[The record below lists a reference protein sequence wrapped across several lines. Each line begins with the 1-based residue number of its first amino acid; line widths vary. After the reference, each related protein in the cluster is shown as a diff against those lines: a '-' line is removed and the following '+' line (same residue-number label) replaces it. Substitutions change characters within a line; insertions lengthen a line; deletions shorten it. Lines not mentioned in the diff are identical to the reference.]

1 MLLHSTMNL
10 IFSLFTTYVET
21 KKCISNH
28 SFERFNTKNSKLNS
42 ALLLPKYIPI
52 IHTKYVVGILCT
64 EPFVAEKSGGNPTL
78 VLR

>member
-1 MLLHSTMNL
+1 MNL

-21 KKCISNH
+21 KKNVHISNH

-42 ALLLPKYIPI
+42 ALLLPIIP
-52 IHTKYVVGILCT
+52 TKYVVGILCT